1 MSDSIYS
8 GKLRVRV
15 AGLLIEDGKL
25 LLIKLHSPVSNSD
38 IWTAPGGGVEFGET
52 MEKALTREFQEETGL
67 RIRVAEL
74 LHINELIE
82 LPYHAIEFFFKVTKE
97 SGHLKLGSDPE
108 HSQDEQILEE
118 VRFFGKD
125 ELSELPLKPEALKT
139 LSIF

>member
-1 MSDSIYS
+1 MSSSIYS

-15 AGLLIEDGKL
+15 AGLLVTDRKL
-25 LLIKLHSPVSNSD
+25 LLVKLHSPVSSSD

-52 MEKALTREFQEETGL
+52 IEDALKREFNEETGL
-67 RIRVAEL
+67 SILVGDL

-82 LPYHAIEFFFKVTKE
+82 PPYHAIEFFFKVTKI

-108 HSQDEQILEE
+108 HSQDQQLLKEIG
-118 VRFFGKD
+118 FFEKGK
-125 ELSELPLKPEALKT
+125 LSEIPLKPEALKT

>member
-1 MSDSIYS
+1 MSNSIYS

-15 AGLLIEDGKL
+15 AGLLVEDGKL

-52 MEKALTREFQEETGL
+52 IEEALTREFQEETGL
-67 RIRVAEL
+67 KIRVGEL
-74 LHINELIE
+74 LYINELIE

-97 SGHLKLGSDPE
+97 SGYLKLGSDPE
-108 HSQDEQILEE
+108 HSQNEQILEE

-125 ELSELPLKPEALKT
+125 ELSEIPLKPEALKT

>member
-1 MSDSIYS
+1 MSNSIYS

-15 AGLLIEDGKL
+15 AGLLVEDGKL

-52 MEKALTREFQEETGL
+52 MEEALTREFQEETGL
-67 RIRVAEL
+67 RIRVGEL
-74 LHINELIE
+74 LYINELIE

-108 HSQDEQILEE
+108 HSQNEQILEE

-125 ELSELPLKPEALKT
+125 ELSEIPLKPEALKT